1 LKTLL
6 GLAMSDLT
14 KEIGD
19 ICISC
24 TILPVLGLVAAT
36 AVIYYIIQLFI

>member
-1 LKTLL
+1 
-6 GLAMSDLT
+6 MSVLS

-24 TILPVLGLVAAT
+24 TVLPIIGLVSAT
-36 AVIYYIIQLFI
+36 AVIYYIIKLVF